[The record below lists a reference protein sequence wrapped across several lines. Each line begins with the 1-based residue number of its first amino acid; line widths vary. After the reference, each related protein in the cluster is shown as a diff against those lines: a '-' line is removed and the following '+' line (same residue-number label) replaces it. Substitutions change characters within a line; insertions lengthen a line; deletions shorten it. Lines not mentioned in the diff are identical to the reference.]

1 MSFTAHW
8 LAVEGVQPTTPQNP
22 SSAPRGVELAP
33 KSQLNPALTALSG
46 DSSANIT
53 TKPLVKHHLSQEL
66 ILYFERVCSSALQED
81 SPELRQAALSSL
93 RDEHISQLLPYFTQF
108 LAEKVTH
115 DSVSLFTLQS
125 VLGIAD
131 SLTHNPHLNAAPYA
145 HALVPPILTCLL
157 GRQLGPAA
165 NTEHFGVRLMAA
177 SVLAHICRK
186 YSRSAHGLKPRL
198 ARSCLKTFLDPKKP
212 LGAHYGAIAGLR
224 AIGGPEVVRKLIVP
238 NLKAYEEVLRDAMSE
253 GGRSVEV
260 EEVVKAIV
268 EALGSLV
275 QDEPSA
281 DAAMVNGHVNGDA
294 GALRGRLEEKIGG
307 LLAERVLAGSGGGGG
322 ELGEKLAKAV
332 LDDGFEDL

>member
-81 SPELRQAALSSL
+81 MPELRQAALSSL

-115 DSVSLFTLQS
+115 DAISLFTLQS
-125 VLGIAD
+125 VLSIAD

-157 GRQLGPAA
+157 GRQLGPVG

-198 ARSCLKTFLDPKKP
+198 ARSCLKAFMDPKKP

-224 AIGGPEVVRKLIVP
+224 AIGGAEVVRKLIVP
-238 NLKAYEEVLRDAMSE
+238 NLKAYEEVLRDAMAA
-253 GGRSVEV
+253 GTDGV
-260 EEVVKAIV
+260 EEVMKAII

-275 QDEPSA
+275 QDEPSG

-307 LLAERVLAGSGGGGG
+307 LLAERVLAGGG

-332 LDDGFEDL
+332 VDDGFEDL